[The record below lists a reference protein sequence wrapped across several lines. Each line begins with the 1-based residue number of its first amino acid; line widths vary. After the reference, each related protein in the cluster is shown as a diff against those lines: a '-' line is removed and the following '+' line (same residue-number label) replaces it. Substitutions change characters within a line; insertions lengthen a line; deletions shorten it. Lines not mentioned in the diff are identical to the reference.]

1 MGSRITLC
9 RNDQAE
15 IRTDE
20 VVNHEKGRQV
30 AIRKPLNPSL
40 SLGGWQR
47 LRRMYGELALALFS
61 LSGHH
66 LWAAW
71 WWQRKWCPNTYA
83 LFICLNDVIND
94 LGKTALKGPFLRDHT
109 LLPQFNSIPGGA
121 GDERFDSSWAGCFLP
136 NADHN
141 TKKELEPTNNIT

>member
-1 MGSRITLC
+1 MAMRGFSTLC
-9 RNDQAE
+9 RNVQAE

-20 VVNHEKGRQV
+20 VVNHEKGRKV

-61 LSGHH
+61 QSGHYVGFS
-66 LWAAW
+66 W

-94 LGKTALKGPFLRDHT
+94 FGKTALKVPFLVRCCR
-109 LLPQFNSIPGGA
+109 NSIPFQG
-121 GDERFDSSWAGCFLP
+121 RR
-136 NADHN
+136 
-141 TKKELEPTNNIT
+141 LEEIRRAPVASCRM